1 MAKRGRMARSLAL
14 AIALASAA
22 LVKPLPAPAQT
33 GDRTLPMHFD
43 LRLQGPAEDC
53 GAKCQLWIS
62 ASGAITAGT
71 ARDFELFAQG
81 RDLTGATVALDSY
94 GGSVLGA
101 IALGRDIRRFGLDT
115 TVGRIVD
122 LAGSDRGTPR
132 GKFSGAAD
140 CESMC
145 GFVLLGGVH
154 RAVPPQARVMV
165 HQIWLGDRRDDPTA
179 ANYSAEDLV
188 LVQRDIGRLARYTID
203 MGGSIELLN
212 IALRIPPWEPMHALT
227 ADEMRRTRLVTIT
240 ADRLIVTAGAWTQR
254 LFPDW
259 PVPLRPTR
267 QQVLYFRPPDRTPS
281 PPDVSGLHCQRR
293 RRVDDFYGMP
303 PIDGLGVKVATT
315 WRTGDK
321 PRQPDPIV
329 GEAYCTSSA
338 VPRGASRTGR
348 TPRSTDGGLSLHTSA
363 RRAISA
369 GHASGLPTSSSPARV
384 AGTDSSFRV
393 LIGRVLGGPCDPGTT
408 EIAIWNPWPV
418 SKARIRIGL
427 RRHASEII
435 LQPGLQRAWAINRRG
450 SGPRFVVES
459 QPFKPRL
466 ATDFTSA

>member
-1 MAKRGRMARSLAL
+1 MARSLAF

-22 LVKPLPAPAQT
+22 LVRPLPASAQAA
-33 GDRTLPMHFD
+33 DRTLPMHFD
-43 LRLQGPAEDC
+43 LRLQGPADDC

-62 ASGAITAGT
+62 ASGAITAET

-81 RDLTGATVALDSY
+81 RDLTGATVALDSD

-122 LAGSDRGTPR
+122 LAGADRGTPR
-132 GKFSGAAD
+132 GKFSPRAD

-227 ADEMRRTRLVTIT
+227 ADETRRTRLATDKP
-240 ADRLIVTAGAWTQR
+240 AA
-254 LFPDW
+254 
-259 PVPLRPTR
+259 PT
-267 QQVLYFRPPDRTPS
+267 VAAATVATS
-281 PPDVSGLHCQRR
+281 PAPAAT
-293 RRVDDFYGMP
+293 P
-303 PIDGLGVKVATT
+303 PIPRMTDGVHAQ
-315 WRTGDK
+315 
-321 PRQPDPIV
+321 PR
-329 GEAYCTSSA
+329 SA
-338 VPRGASRTGR
+338 SGAGHWSIAPASRRWRGASRS
-348 TPRSTDGGLSLHTSA
+348 PSKA
-363 RRAISA
+363 KISA
-369 GHASGLPTSSSPARV
+369 ASISCSLAAPA
-384 AGTDSSFRV
+384 ATA
-393 LIGRVLGGPCDPGTT
+393 TT
-408 EIAIWNPWPV
+408 
-418 SKARIRIGL
+418 
-427 RRHASEII
+427 
-435 LQPGLQRAWAINRRG
+435 
-450 SGPRFVVES
+450 
-459 QPFKPRL
+459 
-466 ATDFTSA
+466 